1 VQFAAYMIFWPRKT
15 LLLMKVSTPQKHFIV
30 LFLLPFTI
38 SCASIVSRSSWP
50 YYVESDP
57 SNATITI
64 ENKKGREIFKGK
76 TPTIVRLKSGS
87 GYFGKES
94 YVIRY
99 TKPGFDEKKVNVEC
113 KLNGWYLGNL
123 LIGGAIGFLIV
134 DPATGAMYRV
144 EGKGTR
150 ATLNPSENSHARTL
164 KIVDL
169 NKIPADWHSK
179 LVAVK

>member
-1 VQFAAYMIFWPRKT
+1 
-15 LLLMKVSTPQKHFIV
+15 LLLMKLSNSRRHLIFLFV
-30 LFLLPFTI
+30 LPLTL

-64 ENKKGREIFKGK
+64 ENKKGKEVFKGK
-76 TPTIVRLKSGS
+76 TPTAVRLKSGS

-99 TKPGFDEKKVNVEC
+99 TKPGYEEKKVNVEC
-113 KLNGWYLGNL
+113 KLNGWYLGNIL
-123 LIGGAIGFLIV
+123 FGGAIGLLIV

-150 ATLNPSENSHARTL
+150 TTLNPSDDSHVRTL
-164 KIVDL
+164 KIIDM
-169 NKIPADWHSK
+169 NKIPEDWHSR
-179 LVAVK
+179 LVAIKQ

>member
-1 VQFAAYMIFWPRKT
+1 MQFGAGMIFWVRKT
-15 LLLMKVSTPQKHFIV
+15 LLLMNFMNRKHLILLFVLPFIV
-30 LFLLPFTI
+30 

-57 SNATITI
+57 ANATITI

-76 TPTIVRLKSGS
+76 TPTVVRLKSGS

-99 TKPGFDEKKVNVEC
+99 SKPGYEEKKVNVEC

-123 LIGGAIGFLIV
+123 LIGGAIGLLIV

-150 ATLNPSENSHARTL
+150 TTLNPTEAAHTRTL

-179 LVAVK
+179 LVAIK